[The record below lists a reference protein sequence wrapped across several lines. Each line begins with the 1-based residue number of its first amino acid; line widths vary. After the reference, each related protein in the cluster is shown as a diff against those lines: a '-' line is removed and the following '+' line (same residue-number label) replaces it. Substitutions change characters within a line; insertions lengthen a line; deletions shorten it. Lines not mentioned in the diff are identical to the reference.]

1 VEGNCRK
8 GDGVVVERRS
18 NVNLRKEENEQLPTG
33 EKILIWIA
41 VFFFLFITLSPRLAR
56 GQSDN
61 DARLIA
67 RICISEGPGDCAA
80 ISHVLSERTMLRPGS
95 TLRQVA
101 CSYAPRSCG
110 RRPYH
115 ARPWIPFANPDQG
128 APIGWAGV
136 SSWEVTRVVLAH
148 LTSVAWRA
156 IRGIEPTP
164 CPGAVHWGSRSCGAC
179 RRRMRAARLTRIQC
193 SSSNIF
199 YGYPAF

>member
-1 VEGNCRK
+1 MS
-8 GDGVVVERRS
+8 RRS
-18 NVNLRKEENEQLPTG
+18 KANQRKTENEQTPTG
-33 EKILIWIA
+33 EKILIWIG
-41 VFFFLFITLSPRLAR
+41 VLFFLFILLSPARVR
-56 GQSDN
+56 GQTTDN
-61 DARLIA
+61 DTRLIA

-115 ARPWIPFANPDQG
+115 ARPWIPFADSDLGTPE
-128 APIGWAGV
+128 GWAGV
-136 SSWEVTRVVLAH
+136 SSWEVTRVVLSRLRA
-148 LTSVAWRA
+148 VVWRA

-164 CPGAVHWGSRSCGAC
+164 CPGAIHWGSRSCGAC
-179 RRRMRAARLTRIQC
+179 RRRMRAARLVRIQC

-199 YGYPAF
+199 YGYPLAPG